1 MLKVP
6 SSQKCKGR
14 TNRIQVEYLHSY
26 TTPGVAELR
35 KWKGRD
41 EHITSSLAQSCE
53 EGEIIGWEFVDSF
66 NASNNEKISVSGSKC
81 LTSILVLPTLSCL
94 CMGGDYHMLSV
105 GYYC

>member
-66 NASNNEKISVSGSKC
+66 NASNNEKISVSGSKMFDIDTG
-81 LTSILVLPTLSCL
+81 TSYVKLLVY
-94 CMGGDYHMLSV
+94 GG
-105 GYYC
+105 